1 MCTVR
6 LECGLQPEELIY
18 DIPERLELEV
28 CPSKDNLS
36 FLNPKA
42 NNTKLESESVSC
54 SVMPDSA
61 FCVAGAH

>member
-1 MCTVR
+1 MLTGKYKMVIIVSMCAVC
-6 LECGLQPEELIY
+6 LECGLQPEERTY

-42 NNTKLESESVSC
+42 NNKA
-54 SVMPDSA
+54 SA
-61 FCVAGAH
+61 IREP

>member
-1 MCTVR
+1 MCTVC
-6 LECGLQPEELIY
+6 LECGFQLEELIY

-42 NNTKLESESVSC
+42 KNTKLESESVSC
-54 SVMPDSA
+54 SAMPDSA
-61 FCVAGAH
+61 TPWTVAH